1 MTLTV
6 WITIL
11 APLAALAIKLA
22 TAGWLVVFMLFWS
35 PVLLGGYVLL
45 VVAAARGML
54 RPQGVL
60 REAARRT
67 RATAWAWLTSVGVLL
82 LACTIIDGGDSRESV
97 HSLLTLAVG
106 ATSPSAAHDISG
118 AIGWVAALAWL
129 VGWVALMVE
138 WAVGVQRHRPQ
149 RRRVSPP
156 TGVPPSA

>member
-1 MTLTV
+1 MTLTAWV
-6 WITIL
+6 TIL

-35 PVLLGGYVLL
+35 PVLFGGYVLL

-54 RPQGVL
+54 HRQGML
-60 REAARRT
+60 REGTRRR
-67 RATAWAWLTSVGVLL
+67 RATAWAWLTSAGALL
-82 LACTIIDGGDSRESV
+82 LACTIIDGGDTRESV
-97 HSLLTLAVG
+97 HSVLTLAVG
-106 ATSPSAAHDISG
+106 TTSPSAAHDVSG

-156 TGVPPSA
+156 TVVPPTA